1 MDNISKLYQKTLL
14 YGNTEIAYLTTR
26 AMMPSKEREL
36 IYVDEHRLKN
46 ELRLYKYN
54 REKGFP
60 SLLSSLIPIII
71 ANPSIEKSYEQAIIL
86 VEMIRRQ
93 VTVQNK
99 MGVTLLCHLL
109 YNIEDFNAKFAE
121 FKMLDASKEEEVAFQ
136 KAKIDIILN
145 KKTLNELILEFL
157 SEHDAE
163 NNNNLLEKL
172 KSDEEKI
179 SVDTTAEKMSNYL
192 LKLSRFEVSPKSL
205 AGNFDMVAICKKQ
218 AHEKGSDA
226 LLGNYLVAEKDLEGQ
241 TVTLETKRGRLV
253 LDLPAPTG
261 KPSPVQAVSE
271 SNNTQVHAM
280 GTQDLPEHQET
291 QPLTMEERFALQKL
305 SGRWAKVMEEALEKS
320 YFSELL
326 SQVDELY
333 RQKNI
338 HPRQNQVFRALI
350 EVPYESTRVVILGQD
365 PYHNVGQANGM
376 CFSVNSGVKAPPS
389 LVNIF
394 KELQNE
400 FGEFRTD
407 VDLSDWAKQGVLL
420 LNSVLTVEHSKA
432 ASHANMGWEIFTD
445 KIIEELNKRE
455 EPMVFILW
463 GNYAAAKAKNVDM
476 QKHLVLKSNHPSPFS
491 AHKGFFGN
499 NHFILTNRFLKENNQ
514 QEVVWI

>member
-1 MDNISKLYQKTLL
+1 MEYQPRRRETDFMDNILKLYQKTLL
-14 YGNTEIAYLTTR
+14 YGNIEIAYLTTR

-86 VEMIRRQ
+86 LEMIRKQ

-99 MGVTLLCHLL
+99 MGVSLLCHLL
-109 YNIEDFNAKFAE
+109 YNIEDFSSRFSE

-145 KKTLNELILEFL
+145 KKTLNALILEFL

-179 SVDTTAEKMSNYL
+179 SADETGEKMSNYL
-192 LKLSRFEVSPKSL
+192 LKLSCFEVSPKSL
-205 AGNFDMVAICKKQ
+205 AGNFDMTAICKRR

-226 LLGNYLVAEKDLEGQ
+226 LLGDYLVVEKDLEAQ

-253 LDLPAPTG
+253 LDLSAATG
-261 KPSPVQAVSE
+261 KSAPVQAVSE
-271 SNNTQVHAM
+271 PNNTQVQAM
-280 GTQDLPEHQET
+280 ETKDLPQHEEKQA
-291 QPLTMEERFALQKL
+291 LTMNERFAIDKL
-305 SGRWAKVMEEALEKS
+305 SGRWAKVMNEELEKT
-320 YFSELL
+320 YFSHLL
-326 SQVDELY
+326 HQVDELY
-333 RQKNI
+333 RHKNI

-350 EVPYESTRVVILGQD
+350 EVPYEQTRVVILGQD

-376 CFSVNSGVKAPPS
+376 CFSVNFGVKAPPS

-400 FGEFRTD
+400 FGKFRTD

-432 ASHANMGWEIFTD
+432 ASHANLGWEIFTD
-445 KIIEELNKRE
+445 KIIEELNKS
-455 EPMVFILW
+455 L
-463 GNYAAAKAKNVDM
+463 D
-476 QKHLVLKSNHPSPFS
+476 
-491 AHKGFFGN
+491 
-499 NHFILTNRFLKENNQ
+499 
-514 QEVVWI
+514 